1 MRKDISS
8 ELIFQT
14 ARSSGA
20 GGQNVNKV
28 ETLVIASWNLNASQL
43 VSTEEKTVLENKLIN
58 HITKEGLLKVRCST
72 HRTQLANK
80 EEVIKKINRLINHA
94 LTLKKARIA
103 TKPHKASKEKRIE
116 FKKRTAEKKENRQKW
131 RFKNE

>member
-8 ELIFQT
+8 ELLFQT

-28 ETLVIASWNLNASQL
+28 ETLVIAGWDLNTSQL
-43 VSTEEKTVLENKLIN
+43 ITAEEKNILANKLSN

-80 EEVIKKINRLINHA
+80 EEAIKKINRLVNHA
-94 LTLKKARIA
+94 LAVKKARIA

-116 FKKRTAEKKENRQKW
+116 SKKRNAEKKESRQKW
-131 RFKNE
+131 RFRNE